1 MIIRAL
7 LCVVF
12 LIVNLQSP
20 VSSKDRTHKTNA
32 APPAPIQILINGT
45 PVASD
50 PPPRSQNGRVYVP
63 LRRILDALGLDF
75 TLQGSTVITH
85 ISDKTI
91 SLKLGSAQA
100 TVGDVPLLLDSPPI
114 EIQNTLFVP
123 LRFITAALGAQ
134 ATYEPQGRK
143 VEIISELIGKTST
156 GVSRFGAQTQTA
168 GTVTAVDL
176 DSAPPSVTVTSGASV
191 RTISINSSARV
202 TIKDVVANTV
212 EPGVLQNVHV
222 GDHVDI
228 FINKDGSV
236 ARVVTA
242 YASRSGTI
250 AASAGNYVVL
260 GDGHVISP
268 TSATS
273 ISLNGDPVTIG
284 DLRVGDSVTV
294 RYNVNTS
301 ETRQIIAFRN
311 IPPAQPPPGGVAIA
325 SIHVSPGRPLR
336 AGESV
341 TITLTG
347 SPGGHATYDI
357 GPYFTDLQMREESPG
372 IYRATYKIPQGANFS
387 AVSIFGHLS
396 LGASQA
402 PRAVSSTQLSASSSP
417 PRIQDVAPDD
427 GAVVNDSR
435 PSLYATFFTSDVPVN
450 PSSAQIIINGHDVT
464 SSATRSAAFI
474 TYIPSVMYPN
484 GPVRVT
490 VRVSDLAGNSTSKSW
505 TFLIRAH

>member
-1 MIIRAL
+1 MIRAL

-12 LIVNLQSP
+12 LIIALQNP
-20 VSSKDRTHKTNA
+20 VLSKKRNPKAND
-32 APPAPIQILINGT
+32 APPPIQILINGT
-45 PVASD
+45 PIASN
-50 PPPRSQNGRVYVP
+50 PAPRSQNGRVYVP

-75 TLQGSTVITH
+75 VLQGSTVITH
-85 ISDKTI
+85 VADKTI

-100 TVGDVPLLLDSPPI
+100 SVGDVPLALDPPPI

-123 LRFITAALGAQ
+123 LRFITAALGAE
-134 ATYEPQGRK
+134 ATYEPRGRK
-143 VEIISELIGKTST
+143 VEISSEFIGKTST
-156 GVSRFGAQTQTA
+156 GVSRFGAQTQTS

-176 DSAPPSVTVTSGASV
+176 DSSPPSVTVTSGTSV

-212 EPGVLQNVHV
+212 EPGALENIHV
-222 GDHVDI
+222 GDHVDV

-236 ARVVTA
+236 ARVITA

-294 RYNVNTS
+294 RYNVNTT
-301 ETRQIIAFRN
+301 ETRQIIAYRKL
-311 IPPAQPPPGGVAIA
+311 PPSRPPQGGVAIA
-325 SIHVSPGRPLR
+325 SIDFSPARPLR
-336 AGESV
+336 AGETV
-341 TITLTG
+341 TITMTG
-347 SPGGHATYDI
+347 SPGGRATYDI
-357 GPYFTDLQMREESPG
+357 GTYFIDLPMREQSAG
-372 IYRATYKIPQGANFS
+372 VYKATYKIPQGANFS
-387 AVSIFGHLS
+387 AVSIFGHLD
-396 LGASQA
+396 LGGSPA
-402 PRAVSSTQLSASSSP
+402 PRAVSAVQLSASSSP

-427 GAVVNDSR
+427 GAVVNNSR
-435 PSLYATFFTSDVPVN
+435 PSIYATFFTGDVPVN

-474 TYIPSVMYPN
+474 TYMPSVVYPS
-484 GPVRVT
+484 GQVRVT
-490 VRVSDLAGNSTSKSW
+490 VRVSDLAGNASTKSW
-505 TFLIRAH
+505 TFTIRAH